1 MSDEARSAYESLR
14 ERVNRVGALHRSCAV
29 TEGAGR
35 LVWYVGL
42 PLLALLLIQSRAA
55 LPYYLRAPVIPA
67 LVLAL
72 LWLAWRQV
80 LRPLLEQY
88 SLTRSAM
95 LVESKKPELN
105 SQLVSALDIYPD
117 LQRERPRF
125 EAVLVQAVVIQAQR
139 ATKDT
144 DFCAVI
150 DRRPSRRQLT
160 FACITLALWV
170 GAFVFDAAGL
180 RRSLASLGT
189 AWSEMNDV
197 IAEAGGAG
205 IVIDPLDRAA
215 YLIGSDVAIHAGQK
229 GFHNDEMTFHSK
241 LEGETEWTST
251 PVNVDGAGRSEQ
263 LAKAVGKTFD
273 CYFEAGRFKSNQVR
287 VLVTERPRVVN
298 LRVETEFPAYV
309 RRAHM
314 IEPRSDGNL
323 KRKLFGSSVV
333 LTIEAN
339 KKLKTAVMKRS
350 YIEKPEELIGN
361 GQYARAVMQL
371 DNEQWLAD
379 ESVKEIRASYTIK
392 LTDEY
397 GYSNDDADHAYELS
411 VVKDE
416 APKVTLINIPNRSAA
431 DEPHLLEQSLSGRA
445 LTVHATDD
453 CGVAKVT
460 VHYRIEDLESN
471 ALKSE
476 ESKVRTFTTP
486 PGEIK
491 QLSLIRLSE
500 TGAKVGDRIVFWAEV
515 EDAYDLEPKKGPHV
529 ARTQTF
535 RIAVVTEEETF
546 KDFASRETWT
556 PGWYTEIK
564 KVSLAGREQPGR
576 SASDSEP
583 NANVAA
589 KLLNAPQIDDSVRAD
604 DQQLVQD
611 YFGGL
616 NVVK

>member
-1 MSDEARSAYESLR
+1 MSDEARSAFEALR

-35 LVWYVGL
+35 VVWWIGL
-42 PLLALLLIQSRAA
+42 PLLALLLLQSRTG
-55 LPYYLRAPVIPA
+55 LPYYLRAPVLPA
-67 LVLAL
+67 LLLAL
-72 LWLAWRQV
+72 AWLCWRQV
-80 LRPLLEQY
+80 IRPLLERY

-95 LVESKKPELN
+95 LVESKRPELN
-105 SQLVSALDIYPD
+105 SQLVSALDIYSD
-117 LQRERPRF
+117 LERERPRF
-125 EAVLVQAVVIQAQR
+125 DAMLVKAVVIQAQR
-139 ATKDT
+139 STKDT
-144 DFCAVI
+144 DFAAVV
-150 DRRPSRRQLT
+150 DRRPARRQIT
-160 FACITLALWV
+160 FACVTLALWA
-170 GAFVFDAAGL
+170 GAFLFDAAAL

-205 IVIDPLDRAA
+205 IVIDPLDKPA

-229 GFHNDEMTFHSK
+229 GFHNDEMYFHSR
-241 LEGETEWTST
+241 LEGETDWTAT
-251 PVNVDGAGRSEQ
+251 RVGVDGAGRSEQ

-273 CYFEAGRFKSNQVR
+273 CYFEAGRFKSSQVK

-298 LRVETEFPAYV
+298 LRVETEYPAYV
-309 RRAHM
+309 RRPHM
-314 IEPRSDGNL
+314 IDPRSDGNL
-323 KRKLFGSSVV
+323 KDKLFGSTVV

-339 KKLKTAVMKRS
+339 KKLKTAVLKRS
-350 YIEKPEELIGN
+350 YLGKPEELIGN

-379 ESVKEIRASYTIK
+379 ESVKLIRATYTLA

-397 GYSNDDADHAYELS
+397 GYSNEDAGHEYELS
-411 VVKDE
+411 IVKDE
-416 APKVTLINIPNRSAA
+416 APHVALINLPNRSAA
-431 DEPHLLEQSLSGRA
+431 DEPHLLEQSLGTRA
-445 LTVHATDD
+445 ITVRTSDD

-460 VHYRIEDLESN
+460 VHYKLESLDSN

-476 ESKVRTFTTP
+476 DSKTRTFSVP
-486 PGEIK
+486 QAEPK
-491 QLSLIRLSE
+491 PLSLLRLSE

-529 ARTQTF
+529 ARTPTY

-546 KDFASRETWT
+546 KDIATRVAWT
-556 PGWYTEIK
+556 PGWYSEMK

-576 SASDSEP
+576 SASESEP
-583 NANVAA
+583 NASVAA
-589 KLLNAPQIDDSVRAD
+589 KLLNAPQTDDNVRAD

-611 YFGGL
+611 YFSSL
-616 NVVK
+616 NVNK